1 MIRKVDRMDI
11 SGNAREVTACR
22 VCGEQDWQQVVDFGP
37 VPLADS
43 FLPPADSYDDEPRY
57 PLAVVSCRSCRLM
70 SLTHVVDPEV
80 LYRTYPYTTSD
91 SETIKKHMGHVVSV
105 CVERFGIPEGS
116 FVLEI
121 GSNTGSQLKAFQDAG
136 MRTLGIDP
144 ARNIAAVANERGI
157 ETLPEFFSVDTA
169 ALIKKTYG
177 TPQLILGRHVFA
189 HIDDV
194 ASVAEGVRSLLGPDS
209 LFAIEVPYLVDMLE
223 RNEFDTIYHEHL
235 SYFGI
240 GTLVTLFQRYG
251 LRVVDVERLAVHGG
265 SVLVLVGL
273 DDGSRP
279 TRPVVDELVALE
291 KQAGLQ
297 EDVTYQRFADHVE
310 QITGE
315 LTELIRSLRA
325 EGKRIAGYGAPAKG
339 NTLLNVC
346 GLTKDDL
353 EFCCDTTDFKQGL
366 VLPGTHIPVH
376 SPAYAKSQNIDYF
389 LLLAWNYG
397 EEIIAKEAAFIA
409 RGGRF
414 IVPNPRPSVVPAGG

>member
-1 MIRKVDRMDI
+1 MDI
-11 SGNAREVTACR
+11 SGIAREVTTCR
-22 VCGEQDWQQVVDFGP
+22 MCGAQDWQKVVDFGP

-43 FLPPADSYDDEPRY
+43 FLEPAASYDDEPRY
-57 PLAVVSCRSCRLM
+57 PLAVISCRSCRLM

-121 GSNTGSQLKAFQDAG
+121 GSNTGSQLRAFQNAG

-144 ARNIAAVANERGI
+144 ARNIATVANERGI

-169 ALIKKTYG
+169 ALVKKTYG

-194 ASVAEGVRSLLGPDS
+194 ASVAAGVRDLLGPDS

-235 SYFGI
+235 SYFGV
-240 GTLVTLFQRYG
+240 GSLVALFQRHG
-251 LRVVDVERLAVHGG
+251 LRVVDAERLAVHGG
-265 SVLVLVGL
+265 SILVFVGL
-273 DDGSRP
+273 DDGTRP
-279 TRPVVDELVALE
+279 TAPAVEELIALE
-291 KQAGLQ
+291 KRSGLH
-297 EDVTYQRFADHVE
+297 EDATYERFAEHVE

-315 LTELIRSLRA
+315 LTELVRSLRA

-346 GLTKDDL
+346 GITTDDL
-353 EFCCDTTDFKQGL
+353 EFCCDTTEFKQGL

-376 SPAYAKSQNIDYF
+376 SPAYAKTQAIDYY

-397 EEIIAKEAAFIA
+397 EEIIAKEASFLAN
-409 RGGRF
+409 GGRF
-414 IVPNPRPSVVPAGG
+414 ILPNPRPSIVPAGA

>member
-1 MIRKVDRMDI
+1 MDT
-11 SGNAREVTACR
+11 SGNARAVTACR
-22 VCGEQDWQQVVDFGP
+22 ICGGQDWQRVVDFGR

-43 FLPPADSYDDEPRY
+43 FLEPADSYDDELRY
-57 PLAVVSCRSCRLM
+57 PLAVISCRACRLM

-144 ARNIAAVANERGI
+144 ARNIAVVANERGI
-157 ETLPEFFSVDTA
+157 QTLPEFFSVGTA
-169 ALIKKTYG
+169 ASVKETHG
-177 TPQLILGRHVFA
+177 TPELILGRHVFA

-194 ASVAEGVRSLLGPDS
+194 ASVAEGARQLLGSDS

-235 SYFGI
+235 SYFGV
-240 GTLVTLFQRYG
+240 GTLVTLFQQHG
-251 LRVVDVERLAVHGG
+251 LRVVDVDRLAVHGG
-265 SVLVLVGL
+265 SILVFVGL
-273 DDGSRP
+273 DDGSHATSP
-279 TRPVVDELVALE
+279 AVDELIALE
-291 KQAGLQ
+291 KKKGLH
-297 EDVTYQRFADHVE
+297 EDDTYRRFADDVG
-310 QITGE
+310 QIKD
-315 LTELIRSLRA
+315 ELITLVRSLRA
-325 EGKRIAGYGAPAKG
+325 EGRRIAGYGAPAKG

-346 GLTKDDL
+346 DLTVDDL
-353 EFCCDTTDFKQGL
+353 EFCCDTTEFKQGL
-366 VLPGTHIPVH
+366 VLPGTHIPVR
-376 SPAYAKSQNIDYF
+376 SPEYAKTQAIDYY

-397 EEIIAKEAAFIA
+397 EEIIAKEAAFLEG
-409 RGGRF
+409 GGRF
-414 IVPNPRPSVVPAGG
+414 IMPNPRPSIVPAGA

>member
-1 MIRKVDRMDI
+1 MDI

-22 VCGEQDWQQVVDFGP
+22 ICGKEDWQKVVDFGS

-43 FLPPADSYDDEPRY
+43 FLEPAASYDDEPRY
-57 PLAVVSCRSCRLM
+57 PLAVISCRSCRLM

-121 GSNTGSQLKAFQDAG
+121 GSNTGSQLKAFENAG

-144 ARNIAAVANERGI
+144 ARNIAMVANERGI
-157 ETLPEFFSVDTA
+157 ETLPEFFSIDTA
-169 ALIKKTYG
+169 TLVKKTYG

-194 ASVAEGVRSLLGPDS
+194 ASVAAGVRSLLGPDS

-235 SYFGI
+235 SYFGV
-240 GTLVTLFQRYG
+240 GTLVTLFQRHG

-265 SVLVLVGL
+265 SILVFVAL
-273 DDGSRP
+273 DDG
-279 TRPVVDELVALE
+279 TRATSPVVEELIALE
-291 KQAGLQ
+291 KRTGLH
-297 EDVTYQRFADHVE
+297 EDATYQRFAEQVE
-310 QITGE
+310 QATDE
-315 LTELIRSLRA
+315 LTAQVRSLRA

-353 EFCCDTTDFKQGL
+353 EFCCDTTEFKQGL
-366 VLPGTHIPVH
+366 VLPGTHIPVR
-376 SPAYAKSQNIDYF
+376 SPAYAKTQDIDYY

-397 EEIIAKEAAFIA
+397 EEIIAKEEAYLA

-414 IVPNPRPSVVPAGG
+414 ILPNPRPSIVPAGG